1 MWSKPRR
8 RRSWP
13 NRPRRCTRQR
23 VRPPESPDHSF
34 RRALSSSGE
43 DNARRLECVCSAAT
57 RFAVV
62 RPGRRLLLV
71 AGVLLTAAACDVP
84 SFGAPE
90 PASKEGRHVLSLW
103 QGFFIAA
110 MVVGALVL
118 GLITYALIRFRRRDD
133 TIPNQRAYNVKW
145 EIIY

>member
-13 NRPRRCTRQR
+13 KRPRRCTRQR
-23 VRPPESPDHSF
+23 VRPPDSPDQSF
-34 RRALSSSGE
+34 RRAVSSSGE
-43 DNARRLECVCSAAT
+43 ATARRWECVRSAAT
-57 RFAVV
+57 SFAVV
-62 RPGRRLLLV
+62 RHGRRLLLV

-110 MVVGALVL
+110 MAVGAL
-118 GLITYALIRFRRRDD
+118 
-133 TIPNQRAYNVKW
+133 
-145 EIIY
+145 